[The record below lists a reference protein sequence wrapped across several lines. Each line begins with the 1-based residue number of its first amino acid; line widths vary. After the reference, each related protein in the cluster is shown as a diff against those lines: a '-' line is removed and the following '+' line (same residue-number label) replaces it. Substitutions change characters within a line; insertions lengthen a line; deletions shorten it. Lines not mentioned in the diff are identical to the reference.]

1 MAQKKNN
8 PFKTQQFL
16 ELKKEWYEHLENVG
30 FKDIEEDYSD
40 SAKACLK
47 RWDSYYFT
55 AKSHGSS
62 TASSELF
69 QSKRDYYYYANQ
81 FLNEGE
87 FESETV
93 KKIWELHS
101 NGISIRD
108 ISKHMLET
116 YSVKM
121 SRDRVWKVL
130 KPLQETLKTFIK
142 SRKSIMNKEDILL
155 LRDPKEE
162 DEAFVFATWLQQ
174 VLTNTRWRHGVDKQN
189 FYNYREILIAILKK
203 PSVKVTVCCLKD
215 DPDII
220 VGYSVYEKNPTDTI
234 LHFVYVRSDW
244 QRQGIARDICPKH
257 ITVITHLT
265 KIGERIW
272 SKMVPK
278 PRYISIPLVYEVLE
292 NTPNYT
298 QQRTKES
305 ENTNGTIQTT

>member
-8 PFKTQQFL
+8 PYKTQHFL
-16 ELKKEWYEHLENVG
+16 ELKKEWYKHLENLG

-40 SAKACLK
+40 SSKTCLK

-55 AKSHGSS
+55 AKSHGSH
-62 TASSELF
+62 TIDLF
-69 QSKRDYYYYANQ
+69 TSKRDYYYYAHQ
-81 FLNEGE
+81 FLNETE
-87 FESETV
+87 FETETV

-130 KPLQETLKTFIK
+130 KPLQELLKTFVK
-142 SRKSIMNKEDILL
+142 SRKSIMSKEDILL

-189 FYNYREILIAILKK
+189 FFRYREILIAILKK
-203 PSVKVTVCCLKD
+203 PTVKVTVCALKD

-292 NTPNYT
+292 NPPDYT

-305 ENTNGTIQTT
+305 ENQNGSIQTT